1 MLMSPAPD
9 LIKLGEGQQ
18 LTTPPSEFE
27 QTNAVGESLSTKIRD
42 TFQSAMPSCTTRSSS
57 CCCCAST
64 MNLLCRR
71 ALMAAVAAARCTAPT
86 TRANRGGVP
95 SKVGPITL
103 RG

>member
-1 MLMSPAPD
+1 MLMSLAPD
-9 LIKLGEGQQ
+9 LIKLGEGEQ
-18 LTTPPSEFE
+18 LTSLSDLE

-64 MNLLCRR
+64 MNWLLGR
-71 ALMAAVAAARCTAPT
+71 ASAAANAAARCTAPT